1 MKKKILLTI
10 ILTILIIPIVSGES
24 PVLKNTTGWE
34 IDSLA
39 PGMIWYKYNRKYNG
53 TNQRI
58 NVLEVDLQRPEYN
71 LEIKFASSFDSLSN
85 VASASGAVAATNGTY
100 ELDASFIRSNGVTY
114 SQPSREVQNP
124 THLRHWKYEGAFFI
138 DLLTK
143 SVDIQYRA
151 NEQDGYYSSSYQ
163 NIISAAPVL
172 ILNYNAVGTIFTGNI
187 SGLNLNSLDYED
199 YRRHQGV
206 RHPRTAIAIMD
217 DGKVLLITVDGRR
230 TVAEGFNAK
239 EFTEFLVEY
248 FNPKHA
254 LNLDGGGSTTMYLQ
268 GQSGYNNNGIVNCPV
283 DGKAFKQRALKSFI
297 LIKKNISNNLPTQN
311 NGQDITFKREI
322 DGLSISSDKEI
333 ESITLYNITGQKI
346 FEEYAGSKQYHLPKI
361 QSGIYVAEVYLEN
374 NNRCLKKIIL
384 K

>member
-10 ILTILIIPIVSGES
+10 ILATLITSFVSGES

-39 PGMIWYKYNRKYNG
+39 PGMIWYKYNRKFNG
-53 TNQRI
+53 TNQKI

-71 LEIKFASSFDSLSN
+71 LEIKFTNSFDSLSN
-85 VASASGAVAATNGTY
+85 VASVSGAVAATNGTY

-138 DLLTK
+138 DPLTK
-143 SVDIQYRA
+143 LVDIQYRA
-151 NEQDGYYSSSYQ
+151 NEQDGYYGSSYQ

-239 EFTEFLVEY
+239 EFTEFLVLY

-283 DGKAFKQRALKSFI
+283 DGKPFKQRALKSFI
-297 LIKKNISNNLPTQN
+297 LIKKNISNNLPA
-311 NGQDITFKREI
+311 QDSGKNITFKREI

-333 ESITLYNITGQKI
+333 ESIALYSLTGQKV
-346 FEEYAGSKQYHLPKI
+346 FEEHTEGKQYYISKILP
-361 QSGIYVAEVYLEN
+361 GVYVAEVYVEN
-374 NNRCLKKIIL
+374 KRCLKKIIL